1 MEEIRQKLKNA
12 GLGGSDDSQTDKLKA
27 QLSELEKQEEEW
39 RRKEEDLKM
48 KEKVRKCLWYVLDQY
63 AFFNTSRAFDTW
75 LCLNIGLCCK
85 KFIWLC

>member
-12 GLGGSDDSQTDKLKA
+12 CLGGSDDSQTDKLKA

-48 KEKVRKCLWYVLDQY
+48 KEKVRRCLWCVSDQY
-63 AFFNTSRAFDTW
+63 AFFNMFRVFDYVVMCNV
-75 LCLNIGLCCK
+75 LM
-85 KFIWLC
+85 